1 MLVFLRST
9 KTGPFLDSRT
19 PTIIDEFR
27 MFPSNALVSDQ
38 LIYLQFLGILSPKI
52 SLNTP
57 NYASYSC

>member
-27 MFPSNALVSDQ
+27 MFPSNALVFGSIDLFFIFGDFITQ
-38 LIYLQFLGILSPKI
+38 NKPKYTKI
-52 SLNTP
+52 
-57 NYASYSC
+57 C